1 MSFDGSTNI
10 DLSLDGFS
18 DVTANATNFANSIL
32 LGQSSTGTLDEAE
45 FNVGLG
51 YGVFNSLTEGDGNMA
66 TGYNALNSLTQGGGN
81 VAIGRQVLSKL
92 TTGSKN
98 VGIGRQAGIQIVSG
112 SVGGTSLTTGSQN
125 TYIGAETVPYANNVS
140 NETVIG
146 YGATGSGTNSVT
158 LGNSSVTLVGISADN
173 TTDLGSSSKEFK
185 DIYIDG
191 TAYLDAVDV
200 DGGAIDGTAIGANTA
215 STGAF
220 TNVTASGTLSVTGAT
235 TLGNL
240 SGTGSISGF
249 DADIPTDVTANYTL
263 AASDNGKV
271 VLMNSSSSLTLTIP
285 QSTLGTGFNCLIV
298 QKGTGNVQIQHAG
311 GTDYIKNRSSEVYTA
326 GQYAV
331 VSIICIGGDLFI
343 VSGDTSGS

>member
-1 MSFDGSTNI
+1 
-10 DLSLDGFS
+10 
-18 DVTANATNFANSIL
+18 
-32 LGQSSTGTLDEAE
+32 
-45 FNVGLG
+45 
-51 YGVFNSLTEGDGNMA
+51 MA
-66 TGYNALNSLTQGGGN
+66 TGFNALNSLTQGGGN

-158 LGNSSVTLVGISADN
+158 LGNSSVTLVGVSADN

-191 TAYLDAVDV
+191 TAYLDAVDI
-200 DGGAIDGTAIGANTA
+200 DGGAMDGTAIGANTA

-249 DADIPTDVTANYTL
+249 DANLNDQTGAYTL
-263 AASDNGKV
+263 NSTDNGKV
-271 VLMNSSSSLTLTIP
+271 VTINSSSDVTLTIDAG
-285 QSTLGTGFNCLIV
+285 LGSGFNCLVV
-298 QKGTGNVQIQHAG
+298 QKGTGQVTIGAASG
-311 GTDYIKNRSSEVYTA
+311 VSVVNRSSETKTA
-326 GQYAV
+326 NRYAV
-331 VSIICIGGDLFI
+331 VSIINIGNDGTNDIYIL
-343 VSGDTSGS
+343 SGDTGE